1 MCGEGGEYETLTLD
15 CRLFTRG
22 RVILKEWTTQLHSPG
37 IFASVGVLH
46 PLSYEMQP
54 KHQSRA
60 SQRSASG
67 REEIAELGKLSVR
80 EEAADGEA
88 QEAESTE
95 LAGKVFMV
103 PKDFQAK
110 YLQLSP
116 ASLQIG
122 AVGGQCTVLHTV
134 SKGFI
139 TLLTWLETSGSVS
152 AQAGFDEEAF
162 CSVLTQ
168 LEQGMLSTLSNFDI
182 ALKLHHVYSLWSSPT
197 LTRNHAA
204 AVV

>member
-15 CRLFTRG
+15 CRLFTHG
-22 RVILKEWTTQLHSPG
+22 RTILKEWTTQLHSPG
-37 IFASVGVLH
+37 NFASVGVLH

-60 SQRSASG
+60 SQRSA
-67 REEIAELGKLSVR
+67 REREDTAELGKLSKT

-110 YLQLSP
+110 ESQPSP
-116 ASLQIG
+116 ASPQIG

-139 TLLTWLETSGSVS
+139 TLLAWFESSGSVS

-168 LEQGMLSTLSNFDI
+168 LEQGMLSTLSNFNI
-182 ALKLHHVYSLWSSPT
+182 ALKLHYVYGLWSHPT
-197 LTRNHAA
+197 LTRI
-204 AVV
+204 